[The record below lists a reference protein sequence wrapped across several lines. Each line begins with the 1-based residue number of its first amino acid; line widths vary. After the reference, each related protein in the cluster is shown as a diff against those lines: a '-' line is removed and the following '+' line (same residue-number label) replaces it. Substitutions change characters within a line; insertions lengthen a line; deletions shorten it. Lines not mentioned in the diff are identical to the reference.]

1 MDDLST
7 LEKINLLSIGLASH
21 NTRLQVPTDIPTHG
35 QIVDNKNLKT
45 QHYLDS
51 ISKWTKNQKM
61 VLNEKKTKAM
71 IINFT
76 EKHQFSTRL
85 KLNSNNIDIVESM
98 KILGTTINNQLDWSQ
113 NCSELV
119 KKVNKR
125 MVFLRKILSFG
136 ANRREMVQIWKTY
149 CRSVLEQ
156 SAGVW
161 QGALTQEN
169 RETLERTQKTFAKLI
184 LKNNYKSYEQSLQ
197 VLDLPTLDARQNQ
210 LTLQFAQKNA
220 YKTEK
225 WLISFP
231 SKERNM
237 NTS

>member
-1 MDDLST
+1 
-7 LEKINLLSIGLASH
+7 
-21 NTRLQVPTDIPTHG
+21 
-35 QIVDNKNLKT
+35 
-45 QHYLDS
+45 
-51 ISKWTKNQKM
+51 M

-85 KLNSNNIDIVESM
+85 KLNSNNIEIVESM
-98 KILGTTINNQLDWSQ
+98 KILGTTINNKLDWSQ

-156 SAGVW
+156 SAVLW

-197 VLDLPTLDARQNQ
+197 VLDLPTLDARRNQ
-210 LTLQFAQKNA
+210 LTLQFAKKCIQNRKMAHLFPLKGKKHDYLLRNNQK
-220 YKTEK
+220 YKIQFANTERFRK
-225 WLISFP
+225 SPILFMQRLLNEEDNQKPVFP
-231 SKERNM
+231 PN
-237 NTS
+237 